1 MPEGKK
7 KKPAWLTGEPEET
20 RVAGQQIP
28 RTGNRTGGRKG
39 PLAEDD
45 TGELLAAG
53 SAKTAV
59 AEEDATA
66 NAEAQTNTIPRV
78 GMPGAG
84 SGASVEANAGRPNG
98 TPNGG
103 NSARE
108 IFERLRENPMP
119 LLGSGLALAVIIGVL
134 VIVFG
139 GGGGDP
145 KTAERGPSEGAQDAR
160 QGAADPFAGGPVS
173 DSGVAFEP
181 LRESGGAAA
190 LTGAGLEWSGS
201 VTEKGDGRGQGRG
214 ESQGQTLTLDG
225 PTAAQLERGF
235 DIGDWDVE
243 PGVYAVANEE
253 SGEVLHVTTQT
264 LVPQEETRASEERT
278 LGTVYAFEEGEFTGF
293 AYYLDTREPHSDRI
307 TRTYF
312 GPSIRPYRVAYR
324 APDPEAEGGDRN
336 GAFVPLLV
344 GWRGFQNTQT
354 TGEEE

>member
-7 KKPAWLTGEPEET
+7 RKPAWLTGEPEET
-20 RVAGQQIP
+20 RVAGQHIP
-28 RTGNRTGGRKG
+28 RAGSRTGGRKG

-45 TGELLAAG
+45 TGELPAAENV
-53 SAKTAV
+53 KTAV
-59 AEEDATA
+59 AEEDAEA
-66 NAEAQTNTIPRV
+66 NAGARTQTIPRV

-84 SGASVEANAGRPNG
+84 SGASAEANAGRPS
-98 TPNGG
+98 GG

-108 IFERLRENPMP
+108 ITERLRENPVP
-119 LLGSGLALAVIIGVL
+119 LLGAGLALAVIIGVL

-139 GGGGDP
+139 GGEGDP
-145 KTAERGPSEGAQDAR
+145 KTAERSPSEGAQDAR
-160 QGAADPFAGGPVS
+160 RGAADPFAGGPVS

-201 VTEKGDGRGQGRG
+201 VTEKGDAHG

-264 LVPQEETRASEERT
+264 LVPQEEARASEERT
-278 LGTVYAFEEGEFTGF
+278 LGTVYAFEEGEFAGF
-293 AYYLDTREPHSDRI
+293 AYYLDTREPGSDGI

-312 GPSIRPYRVAYR
+312 GPSIKPYRVAYR

-354 TGEEE
+354 TGEEEE

>member
-7 KKPAWLTGEPEET
+7 RKPAWLTGEPEET
-20 RVAGQQIP
+20 RVAGQHIP
-28 RTGNRTGGRKG
+28 RASGRKG

-45 TGELLAAG
+45 TGELLVADG
-53 SAKTAV
+53 VKTAV
-59 AEEDATA
+59 AEEDAAAPT
-66 NAEAQTNTIPRV
+66 QTIPRV

-84 SGASVEANAGRPNG
+84 SGASAGVDAGRPY
-98 TPNGG
+98 GG

-108 IFERLRENPMP
+108 IFERLRENPVP
-119 LLGSGLALAVIIGVL
+119 LLGAGLALAVIISVL

-160 QGAADPFAGGPVS
+160 QSAADPFAGGPVS

-201 VTEKGDGRGQGRG
+201 VTEKGDGQG
-214 ESQGQTLTLDG
+214 ESQGQTLTLEG

-264 LVPQEETRASEERT
+264 LVPQEEARASEERT

-293 AYYLDTREPHSDRI
+293 AYYLDTREPRSDRI

-312 GPSIRPYRVAYR
+312 GPSITPYRVAYR

-344 GWRGFQNTQT
+344 GWRGFQNTPKT
-354 TGEEE
+354 TGEEEE

>member
-1 MPEGKK
+1 MPEGRK
-7 KKPAWLTGEPEET
+7 KKPAWLTGEPAEE
-20 RVAGQQIP
+20 RVAGQQTS
-28 RTGNRTGGRKG
+28 RARSGRSQG
-39 PLAEDD
+39 PLAEDE
-45 TGELLAAG
+45 TGELLAAE
-53 SAKTAV
+53 SVKTAV
-59 AEEDATA
+59 AEEDASA
-66 NAEAQTNTIPRV
+66 NAGAQTKTIPRV
-78 GMPGAG
+78 GMPEAG
-84 SGASVEANAGRPNG
+84 SGAPAGRSS
-98 TPNGG
+98 GG

-108 IFERLRENPMP
+108 MFDRFRENPWP
-119 LLGSGLALAVIIGVL
+119 LLGAGLALAVIIGVL

-181 LRESGGAAA
+181 LRESGGSAA
-190 LTGAGLEWSGS
+190 LTGAGLEWNGS
-201 VTEKGDGRGQGRG
+201 VTEKGGGRGQ
-214 ESQGQTLTLDG
+214 SLGQTLTLDG

-243 PGVYAVANEE
+243 PGVYAVANAD
-253 SGEVLHVTTQT
+253 SDEVLHVTTQT
-264 LVPQEETRASEERT
+264 LVPQEEERASEERT
-278 LGTVYAFEEGEFTGF
+278 LGTVYAFEEGEFAGF
-293 AYYLDTREPHSDRI
+293 AYYLDTREPGLDRI

-312 GPSIRPYRVAYR
+312 GPSIKPYRVAYR
-324 APDPEAEGGDRN
+324 APDPETEGGDRN

>member
-119 LLGSGLALAVIIGVL
+119 LLGAGLALVVIIGVL

-181 LRESGGAAA
+181 LRESGGAAS
-190 LTGAGLEWSGS
+190 LSGAGLEWSGS
-201 VTEKGDGRGQGRG
+201 VTEKGNG
-214 ESQGQTLTLDG
+214 QGQTLTLDG

-243 PGVYAVANEE
+243 PGVYAVAPTPTPAR
-253 SGEVLHVTTQT
+253 SCTSPPRPSCRKRRSAPPRRGPSAPSTPSRRASLRGSPTTS
-264 LVPQEETRASEERT
+264 TRASR
-278 LGTVYAFEEGEFTGF
+278 
-293 AYYLDTREPHSDRI
+293 
-307 TRTYF
+307 TRT
-312 GPSIRPYRVAYR
+312 GSPAPTSARP
-324 APDPEAEGGDRN
+324 
-336 GAFVPLLV
+336 
-344 GWRGFQNTQT
+344 
-354 TGEEE
+354 